1 MNESSRPPLNRT
13 NYKAGPKAPVR
24 IVHLG
29 LGAFHRAHQ
38 AWYTNQVDAAHE
50 WGIAAFTGRSPQAA
64 EILSRQDGLY
74 TLIKRSGEGDTWQV
88 VESIVEAN
96 DGANLARLTELV
108 GAKTTA
114 VITLTITEAAYYVSA
129 EGGLN
134 FQATPVAADLEI
146 LRRNWSTGGTGGD
159 AQQIPSTAAARLVVA
174 LEARRKAGTGPIALV
189 SCDNLTANGTVARRT
204 VSDLAQAVSPELGEW
219 VARNVSFVGTSI
231 DRITP
236 RTTAA
241 DIEWV
246 AKNCGFEDVSPVVTE
261 PFHSWVLSGDFPA
274 GRPRWEEAGAQFV
287 KDIEPYENRKL
298 WLLNGSHSLL
308 AYAGQQRGHHTVAE
322 ALADP
327 QCAEWMEAFWDEAEA
342 HLPADLDIP
351 AYRAA
356 LRERYSNARIA
367 HNLAQIAIDG
377 STKLRMRAIP
387 ALRAERQAERDGAAS
402 ARLVA
407 AWIAFLQS
415 AQAAG
420 NKINDTGV
428 AKVSEAL
435 SLSGREKTKTLVGLL
450 DESLAEDE
458 SLLELIERLIPS
470 HMPDASAE

>member
-1 MNESSRPPLNRT
+1 MNESSRPLLNRT
-13 NYKAGPKAPVR
+13 NYKTGPKAPVR

-38 AWYTNQVDAAHE
+38 AWYTNQVDAARE
-50 WGIAAFTGRSPQAA
+50 WGIAAFTGRSPAA
-64 EILSRQDGLY
+64 ANILSRQDGLY
-74 TLIKRSGEGDTWQV
+74 TLIVRSGEGDTSQV

-108 GAKTTA
+108 GATTT
-114 VITLTITEAAYYVSA
+114 VIITLTVTEAAYFLGA

-134 FQATPVAADLEI
+134 FEAAPVAADLEL
-146 LRRNWSTGGTGGD
+146 LRRNWSNGGAGK
-159 AQQIPSTAAARLVVA
+159 AAEQKPSTVAGRLVVA
-174 LEARRKAGTGPIALV
+174 LEARRKAGAGPIAVV

-204 VSDLAQAVSPELGEW
+204 ISDLAQAVSPELGGW

-236 RTTAA
+236 KTTAA
-241 DIEWV
+241 EIEWV
-246 AKNCGFEDVSPVVTE
+246 AKNCGFEDASPVVAE
-261 PFHSWVLSGDFPA
+261 PFHSWVLSGEFPA
-274 GRPRWEEAGAQFV
+274 GRPRWEDAGAQFV
-287 KDIEPYENRKL
+287 EDIEPYENRKL

-308 AYAGQQRGHHTVAE
+308 AYAGQQRGHKTVAE

-327 QCAEWMEAFWDEAEA
+327 QCAGWVEAFWDEAEA
-342 HLPADLDIP
+342 HLPTDLDI
-351 AYRAA
+351 AGYRAA

-387 ALRAERQAERDGAAS
+387 TLRAEREAGRDGAAS
-402 ARLVA
+402 ARLIA

-415 AQAAG
+415 TQEAG
-420 NKINDTGV
+420 NKINDAGV
-428 AKVSEAL
+428 AELSKAL
-435 SLSGREKTKTLVGLL
+435 SLSGREKTKALVRLL
-450 DESLAEDE
+450 DGSLAEDE
-458 SLLELIERLIPS
+458 SLLELIERQIPF
-470 HMPDASAE
+470 HEPQTSAQ